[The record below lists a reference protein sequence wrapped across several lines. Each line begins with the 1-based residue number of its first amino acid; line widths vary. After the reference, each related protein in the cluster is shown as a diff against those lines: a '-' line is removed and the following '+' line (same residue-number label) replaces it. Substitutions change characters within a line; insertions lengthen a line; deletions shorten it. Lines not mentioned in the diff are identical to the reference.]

1 MYKKKSGIIGIIIT
15 VIILILLV
23 FFSNLK
29 LESFSFVENAFS
41 TIIMPIQTGYTY
53 LKNKVTGNSNFFDNM
68 DELKA
73 ENEEL
78 KTNNSNLEQELRELE
93 IIKAENETLKEYLG
107 LTEKY
112 SNYETIPAYI
122 ISKDIS
128 NYSSIFVINAG
139 KNDGIEVN
147 MTVIADEG
155 LVRIRNISYRYNSKS
170 SNNNRLIKRSISNN

>member
-68 DELKA
+68 DGLKA

-78 KTNNSNLEQELRELE
+78 KTKNSNLEQELR
-93 IIKAENETLKEYLG
+93 K
-107 LTEKY
+107 
-112 SNYETIPAYI
+112 
-122 ISKDIS
+122 
-128 NYSSIFVINAG
+128 
-139 KNDGIEVN
+139 
-147 MTVIADEG
+147 
-155 LVRIRNISYRYNSKS
+155 RNI
-170 SNNNRLIKRSISNN
+170 KRIFRIN